1 MQIQRRPPTSTQLPD
16 AITILRVKRK
26 RGQEP
31 LDALV
36 IQQQQQHQQ
45 QRKRLNRISNSPS
58 NDGCATPLLFALGE
72 TISESDFSDSTK
84 LQALQDRLTQLSTQD
99 NAMEVEVPEGG
110 GGGGLSQRRTI
121 ATPAAKPPQFRV
133 LAKQQ
138 VKLDNNSR
146 PTRGIPQVLAAADLR
161 RARCPITMFD
171 AVAGGDDRGRMSM
184 LPRDDDPYAEIA
196 LGCRAPTPSSAAH
209 GAVDDLVPM
218 VRDCL
223 SLDQSVAAA
232 APEYV
237 YDFYYARQP
246 QSSDAMLSLGS
257 VTWMVDEDID
267 DSTSEEEDDDVDSN
281 SEGYYAN
288 DYPDD
293 ESASGS
299 RGDEFYYSDED
310 LGAVDP
316 RDDDAVDIGD
326 IDGGGMYEGDDE
338 YF

>member
-45 QRKRLNRISNSPS
+45 QRKRPNRISNSPP

-99 NAMEVEVPEGG
+99 DAMEVEVPE

-138 VKLDNNSR
+138 VKLDNSSR
-146 PTRGIPQVLAAADLR
+146 PIRGIPQVLAAADL
-161 RARCPITMFD
+161 
-171 AVAGGDDRGRMSM
+171 
-184 LPRDDDPYAEIA
+184 
-196 LGCRAPTPSSAAH
+196 
-209 GAVDDLVPM
+209 
-218 VRDCL
+218 
-223 SLDQSVAAA
+223 
-232 APEYV
+232 
-237 YDFYYARQP
+237 
-246 QSSDAMLSLGS
+246 
-257 VTWMVDEDID
+257 
-267 DSTSEEEDDDVDSN
+267 
-281 SEGYYAN
+281 
-288 DYPDD
+288 
-293 ESASGS
+293 
-299 RGDEFYYSDED
+299 
-310 LGAVDP
+310 
-316 RDDDAVDIGD
+316 
-326 IDGGGMYEGDDE
+326 
-338 YF
+338 